1 MPLDKQND
9 SPRRVFIT
17 GMFDMKNFGDLMFPL
32 IARHRLSQLG
42 VEIVPVSP
50 TGSATGLGDAM
61 ASISLQ
67 ELFADKTPV
76 DGFLVGGG
84 YIVHSHKMH
93 FLDEYKADGLANFA
107 GPGLWLGATLAAA
120 VRNVPVI
127 WNAPGVPHPFAQN
140 QRDLIDAALRAA
152 DCLSVR
158 DRGGA
163 ELLNAPAALPVD
175 IVPDTV
181 VDIAQI
187 WKPPV
192 LAAAFR
198 DLLAR
203 KGGDAQARYLAI
215 HIRNRSLVKLGGEG
229 VAAMIDEFAQRHG
242 LVPILIAI
250 GQTHADDVVARDIS
264 RHLRTSHL
272 VLDDPSGLI
281 EIAAAVS
288 ESSLYVGASLHG
300 YVVAAAYG
308 VPGVLVAQPS
318 YRKFQG
324 FLDHTGRHED
334 LAQDWPQAFAIAD
347 KRLNEGKANRIPA
360 SVFEKLDA
368 HWGGVA
374 AALAAPERKSAQRL
388 DFLQSWLRAG
398 ISADGPI
405 WAHQP
410 FVGRGSARYSLSGP

>member
-1 MPLDKQND
+1 MPFDSQDKP
-9 SPRRVFIT
+9 PRRVFIT

-32 IARHRLSQLG
+32 IARHRLSHLG

-50 TGSATGLGDAM
+50 TGADVGIPDAM
-61 ASISLQ
+61 GSISLQ
-67 ELFADKTPV
+67 ELFADNAPA
-76 DGFLVGGG
+76 DGVLVGGG

-140 QRDLIDAALRAA
+140 QRGLIDAALRAA

-158 DRGGA
+158 DQGGL
-163 ELLNAPAALPVD
+163 ELLNAPSGLQVN

-187 WKPPV
+187 WTPDT

-198 DLLAR
+198 DLIAR
-203 KGGDAQARYLAI
+203 KGGDAQARHLAV
-215 HIRNRSLVKLGGEG
+215 HIRNRSLAKLGGEG
-229 VAAMIDEFAQRHG
+229 VAAMIDQFAQGHD

-250 GQTHADDVVARDIS
+250 GQTHADDVVARDVA
-264 RHLRTSHL
+264 RHLRARHL
-272 VLDDPSGLI
+272 VLDDPSGLV

-288 ESSLYVGASLHG
+288 QSSLYVGASLHG

-308 VPGVLVAQPS
+308 VPGVLLAQPS

-334 LAQDWPQAFAIAD
+334 LAQDWSQAFAIAAQ
-347 KRLNEGKANRIPA
+347 RVNEGQVARIPS

-368 HWGGVA
+368 HWSGVA
-374 AALAAPERKSAQRL
+374 EALAAPARKSAQRH

-398 ISADGPI
+398 ISAGGPI

-410 FVGRGSARYSLSGP
+410 FVGRGTARYSLSGA